1 MAKTKTMLV
10 VMLVLAM
17 LSRSGVAF
25 AQAGPVE
32 PTKQS
37 YNQMLGIAG
46 LATIMTGAL
55 LMVPMEDPT
64 ATSYYL
70 EGTGSYCVDSNTTR
84 QSVSVTKGGC
94 DDLPPMITAGFI
106 TMGVGAVMTLIGFHK
121 VKVSPQVG
129 PKAVGAKVSVKW

>member
-1 MAKTKTMLV
+1 
-10 VMLVLAM
+10 MLVLAM
-17 LSRSGVAF
+17 LSSSGTAF
-25 AQAGPVE
+25 AQVGPVE
-32 PTKQS
+32 PKKQA
-37 YNQMLGIAG
+37 YNQMLGIVG

-70 EGTGSYCVDSNTTR
+70 EGAGSYCVDTNTTR

-106 TMGVGAVMTLIGFHK
+106 TMGAGAVMALIGFHK
-121 VKVSPQVG
+121 VEVSPQVG
-129 PKAVGAKVSVKW
+129 HKAVGAKLSVKW